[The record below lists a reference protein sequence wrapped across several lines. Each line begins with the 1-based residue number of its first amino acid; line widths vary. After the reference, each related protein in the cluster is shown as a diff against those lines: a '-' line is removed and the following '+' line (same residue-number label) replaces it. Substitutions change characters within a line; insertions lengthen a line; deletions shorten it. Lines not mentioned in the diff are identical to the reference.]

1 MNVENVM
8 TREVVTLEPENSL
21 RDAVNEVQRNRIRHI
36 PIVEGKRLV
45 GMVTDRD
52 IKRATPSVHGGATQ
66 DDFNRTLDELKLSQ
80 VMTRDPLYV
89 RPSTSLKDALALLI
103 DRRYGALPVV
113 DGDELVG
120 IISDI
125 DLLRILH
132 SML

>member
-66 DDFNRTLDELKLSQ
+66 DDFNRTLDDLKLSQ

-89 RPSTSLKDALALLI
+89 RPNTSLKDALALLI